1 MKQRNSR
8 HAVLLAVLAA
18 SLAASGFATA
28 EDATVPPQGA
38 MLGIEE
44 VLPEQE
50 KDALNETDGFQARVL
65 SLPMPGHPND
75 RGAKWRHESLGQ
87 VVIVEGIARGTMANE
102 SPASQCVIYDGGR
115 IYISGVDFGKHSLSG
130 KLVKVTGTLRESSEQ
145 QKQATK
151 QKFFYL
157 EADKVEP
164 IELANEPWL
173 VAPDFNLSP
182 PADERE
188 GTLVAQEPLRDT
200 RLLTPGRN
208 LIGEEEE
215 QKYQAVE

>member
-1 MKQRNSR
+1 MKLRNSR

-28 EDATVPPQGA
+28 EDSPVPPQGA

-50 KDALNETDGFQARVL
+50 KDALNETDGVQARVL
-65 SLPMPGHPND
+65 SMPIPGHPND
-75 RGAKWRHESLGQ
+75 WGAKWRHEVLGQ
-87 VVIVEGIARGTMANE
+87 VVIVEGIALGKMANE

-115 IYISGVDFGKHSLSG
+115 IYVSGVDFGKHSLLG

-145 QKQATK
+145 QNQVTK

-173 VAPDFNLSP
+173 IAPYFNVSP

-188 GTLVAQEPLRDT
+188 GTLVAQEPLRDA

-208 LIGEEEE
+208 LIGEVEEK
-215 QKYQAVE
+215 KYQAVE

>member
-1 MKQRNSR
+1 MKLRNSR

-38 MLGIEE
+38 MLGIVE

-50 KDALNETDGFQARVL
+50 KDAFNETDGLQARVL
-65 SLPMPGHPND
+65 SMPMPGHPND
-75 RGAKWRHESLGQ
+75 RGAKWRHEVLGH
-87 VVIVEGIARGTMANE
+87 VVIVEGIALGKMANE

-115 IYISGVDFGKHSLSG
+115 IYVSGVDFGKHSLSG
-130 KLVKVTGTLRESSEQ
+130 KLVRVTGTLRESSEQ
-145 QKQATK
+145 QNQVTK
-151 QKFFYL
+151 QKLFYL

-173 VAPDFNLSP
+173 IAPDFNVSP
-182 PADERE
+182 PVDERE
-188 GTLVAQEPLRDT
+188 GTLVAQLPLRDVQ
-200 RLLTPGRN
+200 LLTPGRN
-208 LIGEEEE
+208 LIGEEEK
-215 QKYQAVE
+215 KYQAVP

>member
-1 MKQRNSR
+1 MKLRNSL
-8 HAVLLAVLAA
+8 HSVLLAVLTA
-18 SLAASGFATA
+18 SLAASGYAIA
-28 EDATVPPQGA
+28 EDPTVPPQRA

-50 KDALNETDGFQARVL
+50 KDALNEAVGFQARVL
-65 SLPMPGHPND
+65 SMPMPGHPND
-75 RGAKWRHESLGQ
+75 RGAKWRHEVLGQ
-87 VVIVEGIARGTMANE
+87 VVIVESIALGKMANE

-115 IYISGVDFGKHSLSG
+115 IYVSGVDFGKHSLSG
-130 KLVKVTGTLRESSEQ
+130 KLVRVTGTLRESSEQ
-145 QKQATK
+145 QNQVTK

-173 VAPDFNLSP
+173 IAPDLNVSP

-188 GTLVAQEPLRDT
+188 GTLVAQEPLRNA

-208 LIGEEEE
+208 LIGEEEK
-215 QKYQAVE
+215 KYKAVE